1 MLFDCESTVVITKF
15 NSLSDSAL
23 IGYCQNFGKIIRWS
37 MKTSTQANEPY
48 ALIMFATI
56 SSATS
61 ILSHSNHTIDGVH
74 VLILNYQ
81 QHVNRHSSVKKPANL
96 KSLTKKKKYISDG
109 KERKSMDYDQIM
121 QENIALKHEIANL
134 NQLLVNAHIAC
145 DEYQVLQKKIEA
157 EQILT
162 NKFKLEYGVLI
173 ESYESR
179 LKQLSLSLSSRKTI
193 KNEHIDIDCQRN
205 HLEQHSFEMKIRKDR
220 MEQTQISLDKDKRN
234 NTSLNA
240 KLIEDADQFF
250 ITINELSNQY
260 ICMKKQNE
268 HLSSCIQ
275 DFQANLYPNVRLKS
289 KLIDSNINQSDQE
302 NINNNKETND
312 INEENMEITIKEEPK
327 LAKITCS

>member
-1 MLFDCESTVVITKF
+1 MAK
-15 NSLSDSAL
+15 
-23 IGYCQNFGKIIRWS
+23 
-37 MKTSTQANEPY
+37 
-48 ALIMFATI
+48 
-56 SSATS
+56 
-61 ILSHSNHTIDGVH
+61 
-74 VLILNYQ
+74 
-81 QHVNRHSSVKKPANL
+81 
-96 KSLTKKKKYISDG
+96 
-109 KERKSMDYDQIM
+109 RKSMDYDQIM

-173 ESYESR
+173 ESYESQ
-179 LKQLSLSLSSRKTI
+179 LKQLSLSLSSS
-193 KNEHIDIDCQRN
+193 
-205 HLEQHSFEMKIRKDR
+205 LEQHALEMKIRKDHV
-220 MEQTQISLDKDKRN
+220 EQTQINKDQRK

-289 KLIDSNINQSDQE
+289 QLIDFNINQSDQE
-302 NINNNKETND
+302 NNNNNKETND

>member
-15 NSLSDSAL
+15 NNLPDSAL

-37 MKTSTQANEPY
+37 MKTSTHANEPY
-48 ALIMFATI
+48 ALIMFAKI

-61 ILSHSNHTIDGVH
+61 IRSRSNHTIDGVH
-74 VLILNYQ
+74 VLIINYQ
-81 QHVNRHSSVKKPANL
+81 QYINPHSSVKKPANL
-96 KSLTKKKKYISDG
+96 KSLTKKKTKRSDN

-134 NQLLVNAHIAC
+134 NQLLVNAQITC
-145 DEYQVLQKKIEA
+145 DEYQVLRKKIEA
-157 EQILT
+157 EQILI

-179 LKQLSLSLSSRKTI
+179 LKQLSLSLSS
-193 KNEHIDIDCQRN
+193 N
-205 HLEQHSFEMKIRKDR
+205 KDR
-220 MEQTQISLDKDKRN
+220 RKN
-234 NTSLNA
+234 ASLNA

-268 HLSSCIQ
+268 DLSSCIQ

-289 KLIDSNINQSDQE
+289 QLIDFNINQSDQE
-302 NINNNKETND
+302 NNNNSNKERND
-312 INEENMEITIKEEPK
+312 TNEENMEITIKEEPK

>member
-15 NSLSDSAL
+15 NNLPDSAL

-37 MKTSTQANEPY
+37 MKTSTHANEPY
-48 ALIMFATI
+48 ALIMFAKI

-61 ILSHSNHTIDGVH
+61 IRSRSNHTIDGVH
-74 VLILNYQ
+74 VLIINYQ
-81 QHVNRHSSVKKPANL
+81 QYINPHSSVKKPANL
-96 KSLTKKKKYISDG
+96 KSLTKKKTKRSDN

-134 NQLLVNAHIAC
+134 NQLLVNAQITC
-145 DEYQVLQKKIEA
+145 DEYQVLRKKI
-157 EQILT
+157 
-162 NKFKLEYGVLI
+162 
-173 ESYESR
+173 
-179 LKQLSLSLSSRKTI
+179 
-193 KNEHIDIDCQRN
+193 D
-205 HLEQHSFEMKIRKDR
+205 KDR
-220 MEQTQISLDKDKRN
+220 RKN
-234 NTSLNA
+234 ASLNA

-268 HLSSCIQ
+268 DLSSCIQ

-289 KLIDSNINQSDQE
+289 QLIDFNINQSDQE
-302 NINNNKETND
+302 NNNNSNKERND
-312 INEENMEITIKEEPK
+312 TNEENMEITIKEEPK

>member
-15 NSLSDSAL
+15 NNLSDSAL

-37 MKTSTQANEPY
+37 MKTSTHANEPY
-48 ALIMFATI
+48 ALIMFAKI

-61 ILSHSNHTIDGVH
+61 IRSRSNHTIDGVH
-74 VLILNYQ
+74 VLIINYQ
-81 QHVNRHSSVKKPANL
+81 QYINMHSTVKKPANL
-96 KSLTKKKKYISDG
+96 KSLTKKKTKRSDN

-134 NQLLVNAHIAC
+134 NQLLVNAQITC
-145 DEYQVLQKKIEA
+145 DEYQILRKKI
-157 EQILT
+157 
-162 NKFKLEYGVLI
+162 EYGVLI
-173 ESYESR
+173 ESYESQ
-179 LKQLSLSLSSRKTI
+179 LKQLSLSLSSS
-193 KNEHIDIDCQRN
+193 
-205 HLEQHSFEMKIRKDR
+205 LEQHALEMKIRKDHV
-220 MEQTQISLDKDKRN
+220 EQTQINKDQRK

-289 KLIDSNINQSDQE
+289 QLIDFNINQSDQE
-302 NINNNKETND
+302 NNNNNKETND